1 MVALWA
7 TKTKINSSGSELNNG
22 HLEMAQKGPGR
33 LGAQQ
38 AHLNSLL

>member
-7 TKTKINSSGSELNNG
+7 TKTQFNSFGSGLSNG

-33 LGAQQ
+33 LDAQQ

>member
-7 TKTKINSSGSELNNG
+7 TKTEFNSFGSELSNG

-33 LGAQQ
+33 LDAQQ